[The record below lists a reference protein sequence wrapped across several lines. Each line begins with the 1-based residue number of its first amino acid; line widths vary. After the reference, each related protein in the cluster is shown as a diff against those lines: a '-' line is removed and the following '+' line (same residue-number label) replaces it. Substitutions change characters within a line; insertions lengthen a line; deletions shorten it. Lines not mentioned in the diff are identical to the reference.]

1 MNSVI
6 VLNSLK
12 SLRSVCVLTNELE
25 YLFRDKLLERVQ
37 KVLDKHTKDAYI
49 MNEGVRLFT
58 VCCAIEETAEV
69 CLDENCLPYVKD
81 ALRLHLDMKEV
92 AISGLDHLLKLC
104 EYSETPLVLYQYG
117 FYVYA
122 ERATNLYEN
131 SASICGRFMLLLR
144 DFATATGN
152 RIALV
157 ENGALEAAVRVI
169 SKFERDERILYY
181 SMEAIGLLVYSPT
194 TLAPILR
201 KIGMEQ
207 ILLKFRAMYEGN
219 VVLSKQIDMAL
230 GRIDPRKYAKSK
242 LYS

>member
-1 MNSVI
+1 
-6 VLNSLK
+6 
-12 SLRSVCVLTNELE
+12 
-25 YLFRDKLLERVQ
+25 
-37 KVLDKHTKDAYI
+37 

-122 ERATNLYEN
+122 ERATNLHEN